1 MFLGID
7 IGTSKVAA
15 VIADDAGAV
24 PAAGQGGLTPGRP
37 AVVSLPHVADL
48 QAAPP
53 RAEQDATALLD
64 AAWAAVQ
71 DLPADLRRQVR
82 AVGVTGQMHG
92 MVLVDAHGAAYSP
105 LITWQDG
112 RAAEAGF
119 LDGLRSRTGYQ
130 LSTGYG
136 CATLAWLVRHGVM
149 PPEAIGAATIHDLAV
164 ARLSGLARPVTDP
177 TDAASWGLFDLASLA
192 WDGAA
197 VAAAGIPPRLLPEVR
212 PCGSRAGALR
222 AEMAARLG
230 LPAGIP
236 VAVAIGDNQ
245 ASLLATLR
253 QPEKELA
260 LTLGTGGQV
269 SAVLAAGAAIDW
281 CKAPGPY
288 EYRPYP
294 GGRYAVVAASLCG
307 GAAWAWLADSI
318 GRWMSDLGVVA
329 PDRDELFAMLN
340 VLGLE
345 SPDIVEVRPH
355 FLGERHRPDL
365 RGSIEGL
372 TLGNFTLGAVAKGL
386 ARGILTNLRDMLPQ
400 EVLMGPALAL
410 PSKAGLRR
418 GGSATGLRRERVVAS
433 GNALRHNPLL
443 QRAAEEVFG
452 LPLVLTDGREEAALG
467 AARLASELCE
477 AR

>member
-1 MFLGID
+1 L
-7 IGTSKVAA
+7 
-15 VIADDAGAV
+15 
-24 PAAGQGGLTPGRP
+24 
-37 AVVSLPHVADL
+37 
-48 QAAPP
+48 
-53 RAEQDATALLD
+53 
-64 AAWAAVQ
+64 
-71 DLPADLRRQVR
+71 
-82 AVGVTGQMHG
+82 
-92 MVLVDAHGAAYSP
+92 
-105 LITWQDG
+105 
-112 RAAEAGF
+112 
-119 LDGLRSRTGYQ
+119 RTGYQ

-136 CATLAWLVRHGVM
+136 CATLAWLVRHGAM

-197 VAAAGIPPRLLPEVR
+197 VAAAGIPPKLLPEVH
-212 PCGSRAGALR
+212 PCGSRAGALA

-253 QPEKELA
+253 EPEKELA

-281 CKAPGPY
+281 RKAPAAH

-345 SPDIVEVRPH
+345 SPDIVEVRP
-355 FLGERHRPDL
+355 DL

-386 ARGILTNLRDMLPQ
+386 ARGILTNLRDMLPH
-400 EVLMGPALAL
+400 EVLMGRAPAL

-418 GGSATGLRRERVVAS
+418 GGSSTSSRTPRLRTWHQGIGWAPRWPITSGDRTENRPRCSSAATSPSSKGRTARNGSRIAAS
-433 GNALRHNPLL
+433 P
-443 QRAAEEVFG
+443 
-452 LPLVLTDGREEAALG
+452 
-467 AARLASELCE
+467 AARHRGGCASTRSRSTKTVRSSRSSPAP